1 MGHDGFGQ
9 FAYSK
14 NIITYNISPFEQKAF
29 AGVTSNGFLNVWRR
43 FSTKALISLPP
54 LMLCYW
60 AVGHMNSQHA
70 VLARKNPAEF
80 ENEVFEEM

>member
-29 AGVTSNGFLNVWRR
+29 AGVTSNGFLNMWRR

-54 LMLCYW
+54 L
-60 AVGHMNSQHA
+60 VGKKMRY
-70 VLARKNPAEF
+70 LIGKKNIQF
-80 ENEVFEEM
+80 KK